1 MGTLNS
7 QADLAAQSKAKPN
20 RVWIAVILGIL
31 SGIGPVVIDL
41 YLPGLPQMASDLHT
55 SASVVQLSLTSCL
68 LGLAIGQIVI
78 GPFSDVLG
86 RRLPLIVSLSLF
98 AAASFLCAMASSVWV
113 LIAMRF
119 IQGAAGAG
127 GIVISRAVA
136 RDLYSGTELTKFF
149 SLLMLV
155 NGIAP
160 ILSPVA
166 GGQLMKWTTWNGVFF
181 IIGLFGLLM
190 ILSVIFGVKESLSP
204 ENRTAGGFKETFIS
218 FGRLFGQRTF
228 MGYAL
233 VQGLIVAGMFGYISA
248 SPFVLQ
254 DIYKLSAQAF
264 SFCFALNGLGIIIAA
279 QITGR
284 LAGRFSEASLLRSG
298 LLLSFTASVV
308 LFVSVF
314 FKAPLILILIPLFV
328 VVSCI
333 GIVTT
338 TSGSLAMQSQ
348 GKSAGSAS
356 ALLGLLPFI
365 LGAAAAPLVGI
376 GGSHTALPMAVVILF
391 CNISALACFNML
403 VRRATFK

>member
-1 MGTLNS
+1 MNIINNQPDIAV
-7 QADLAAQSKAKPN
+7 QAKAQPN
-20 RVWIAVILGIL
+20 KVWIAVILGIL

-41 YLPGLPQMASDLHT
+41 YLPGLPQMAADLHT
-55 SASVVQLSLTSCL
+55 NASVVQLSLTSCL
-68 LGLAIGQIVI
+68 LGLAIGQIVV
-78 GPFSDVLG
+78 GPFSDVSG
-86 RRLPLIVSLSLF
+86 RRMPLIVSLAVF
-98 AAASFLCAMASSVWV
+98 AAASFLCALASSVWV

-127 GIVISRAVA
+127 GIVISRAIA

-166 GGQLMKWTTWNGVFF
+166 GGQLMKVTTWNGVFL
-181 IIGLFGLLM
+181 IIGLFGIII
-190 ILSVIFGVKESLSP
+190 ILSVIFGIKESLSP
-204 ENRTAGGFKETFIS
+204 ENRTKGGFKETFVS
-218 FGRLFGQRTF
+218 FGKLFGQRTF

-233 VQGLIVAGMFGYISA
+233 AQGLIVAGMFGYISA

-254 DIYKLSAQAF
+254 DIYGLSAQAF
-264 SFCFALNGLGIIIAA
+264 SFCFAANGLGIIIAA

-284 LAGRFSEASLLRSG
+284 LAGRFGEAALLKCGLLISLTASLV
-298 LLLSFTASVV
+298 LLISVLLKASLIFV
-308 LFVSVF
+308 LV
-314 FKAPLILILIPLFV
+314 PLFIV
-328 VVSCI
+328 VACI

-338 TSGSLAMQSQ
+338 SSGSLAMQSQ

-356 ALLGLLPFI
+356 ALLGLLTFI

-376 GGSHTALPMAVVILF
+376 AGSHTALPMAVVIVF
-391 CNISALACFNML
+391 CSISALTCFKVL
-403 VRRATFK
+403 IRK

>member
-1 MGTLNS
+1 MSIPNS
-7 QADLAAQSKAKPN
+7 QADIAPRVKAQPN

-41 YLPGLPQMASDLHT
+41 YLPGLPQMAADLHT
-55 SASVVQLSLTSCL
+55 NASVVQLSLTSCL
-68 LGLAIGQIVI
+68 LGLALGQIVI

-86 RRLPLIVSLSLF
+86 RRIPLIVSLAVF
-98 AAASFLCAMASSVWV
+98 AAASFLCALTSSVWV

-127 GIVISRAVA
+127 GIVISRAIA

-160 ILSPVA
+160 IISPVA
-166 GGQLMKWTTWNGVFF
+166 GGQLMKFATWNGVFL
-181 IIGLFGLLM
+181 IIGLFGMIM
-190 ILSVIFGVKESLSP
+190 ILSVIFGIRESLSP
-204 ENRTAGGFKETFIS
+204 ENRTKGGFKETFAS
-218 FGRLFGQRTF
+218 FGKLFGQRSF

-233 VQGLIVAGMFGYISA
+233 AQGLIVAGMFGYISA

-254 DIYKLSAQAF
+254 DIYGLSAQAF

-284 LAGRFSEASLLRSG
+284 LAERFGEAAMLRCGLGISLTASL
-298 LLLSFTASVV
+298 V
-308 LFVSVF
+308 LFITVF
-314 FKAPLILILIPLFV
+314 FQAALFFVLIPLFV

-338 TSGSLAMQSQ
+338 SSGSLAMQSQ

-376 GGSHTALPMAVVILF
+376 AGSHTALPMAAVILV
-391 CNISALACFNML
+391 CNIGALTCYKVL
-403 VRRATFK
+403 VGK

>member
-1 MGTLNS
+1 MGTVNS

-20 RVWIAVILGIL
+20 RIWIAVILGIL

-41 YLPGLPQMASDLHT
+41 YLPGLPQMADDLHT
-55 SASVVQLSLTSCL
+55 SASIVQLSLTSCL

-86 RRLPLIVSLSLF
+86 RRIPLIVSLAVF
-98 AAASFLCAMASSVWV
+98 AAASFLCALTSSVWV

-127 GIVISRAVA
+127 GIVISRAIA

-160 ILSPVA
+160 IVSPVA
-166 GGQLMKWTTWNGVFF
+166 GGQLMKVTTWNGVFF
-181 IIGLFGLLM
+181 MIGVFGIII
-190 ILSVIFGVKESLSP
+190 ILSVIIGIRESLSP
-204 ENRTAGGFKETFIS
+204 DNRTRGGFKETFVS

-233 VQGLIVAGMFGYISA
+233 AQGLITAGMFGYISA

-254 DIYKLSAQAF
+254 DIYGLSAQAF
-264 SFCFALNGLGIIIAA
+264 SFCFAVNGLGIIIAA

-284 LAGRFSEASLLRSG
+284 LVSRFGEAALLRCGLMISLAASL
-298 LLLSFTASVV
+298 V
-308 LFVSVF
+308 LFVSVVF
-314 FKAPLILILIPLFV
+314 HAPLMFVLIPLFI

-338 TSGSLAMQSQ
+338 SSGSLAMQSQ

-356 ALLGLLPFI
+356 ALLGLLTFI
-365 LGAAAAPLVGI
+365 LGAGAAPLVGI
-376 GGSHTALPMAVVILF
+376 AGSHTALPMAVVIVC
-391 CNISALACFNML
+391 CNISALVCFKML
-403 VRRATFK
+403 VGRRASK

>member
-1 MGTLNS
+1 MNIANN
-7 QADLAAQSKAKPN
+7 QAGVADRAKARPN

-31 SGIGPVVIDL
+31 SGIGPIVIDL
-41 YLPGLPQMASDLHT
+41 YLPGLPQMAADLHT
-55 SASVVQLSLTSCL
+55 TASIVQLSLTSCL
-68 LGLAIGQIVI
+68 LGLAVGQIVI

-86 RRLPLIVSLSLF
+86 RRLPLLVSLAVF
-98 AAASFLCAMASSVWV
+98 AAASFLCALSSSVWV

-127 GIVISRAVA
+127 GIVISRAIA

-160 ILSPVA
+160 IISPVA
-166 GGQLMKWTTWNGVFF
+166 GGQLMKVTSWSGVFF
-181 IIGLFGLLM
+181 IIGAFGIII
-190 ILSVIFGVKESLSP
+190 ILAVIIGIKESLSP
-204 ENRTAGGFKETFIS
+204 EKRTAGGFKETFVS
-218 FGRLFGQRTF
+218 FGKLFGQRAF

-233 VQGLIVAGMFGYISA
+233 AQGLIVAGMFGYISA

-254 DIYKLSAQAF
+254 NIYGLSAQAF
-264 SFCFALNGLGIIIAA
+264 SFCFAVNGLGIIIAA

-284 LAGRFSEASLLRSG
+284 LAGRFGEAALLRCGLLISLTASLILF
-298 LLLSFTASVV
+298 LSIAFH
-308 LFVSVF
+308 
-314 FKAPLILILIPLFV
+314 APLMSVLIPLFI

-333 GIVTT
+333 GVVTT
-338 TSGSLAMQSQ
+338 SGGSLAMQSQ

-365 LGAAAAPLVGI
+365 LGAAAAPLVASPEAI
-376 GGSHTALPMAVVILF
+376 RRCRWLSSLCAA
-391 CNISALACFNML
+391 IS
-403 VRRATFK
+403 VP

>member
-1 MGTLNS
+1 MGTVNS

-20 RVWIAVILGIL
+20 RIWIAVILGIL

-41 YLPGLPQMASDLHT
+41 YLPGLPQMADDLHT
-55 SASVVQLSLTSCL
+55 SASIVQLSLTSCL

-86 RRLPLIVSLSLF
+86 RRIPLIVSLAVF
-98 AAASFLCAMASSVWV
+98 AAASFLCALTSSVWV

-127 GIVISRAVA
+127 GIVISRAIA

-160 ILSPVA
+160 IVSPVA
-166 GGQLMKWTTWNGVFF
+166 GGQLMKVTTWNGVFF
-181 IIGLFGLLM
+181 MIGVFGIII
-190 ILSVIFGVKESLSP
+190 ILSVIIGIRESLSP
-204 ENRTAGGFKETFIS
+204 DNRTRGGFKETFVS

-233 VQGLIVAGMFGYISA
+233 AQGLITAGMFGYISA

-254 DIYKLSAQAF
+254 DIYGLSAQAF
-264 SFCFALNGLGIIIAA
+264 SFCFAVNGLGIIIAA

-284 LAGRFSEASLLRSG
+284 LAGRFGEAALLRCGLMISLAASL
-298 LLLSFTASVV
+298 V
-308 LFVSVF
+308 LFVSVVF
-314 FKAPLILILIPLFV
+314 HAPLMFVLIPLFI

-338 TSGSLAMQSQ
+338 SSGSLAMQSQ

-356 ALLGLLPFI
+356 ALLGLLTFI
-365 LGAAAAPLVGI
+365 LGAGAAPLVGI
-376 GGSHTALPMAVVILF
+376 AGSHTALPMAVVIVC
-391 CNISALACFNML
+391 CNIGALVCFKML
-403 VRRATFK
+403 VGRRASK

>member
-1 MGTLNS
+1 MT
-7 QADLAAQSKAKPN
+7 
-20 RVWIAVILGIL
+20 
-31 SGIGPVVIDL
+31 
-41 YLPGLPQMASDLHT
+41 
-55 SASVVQLSLTSCL
+55 
-68 LGLAIGQIVI
+68 
-78 GPFSDVLG
+78 
-86 RRLPLIVSLSLF
+86 
-98 AAASFLCAMASSVWV
+98 SSVWV

-127 GIVISRAVA
+127 GIVISRAIA

-160 ILSPVA
+160 IISPVA

-204 ENRTAGGFKETFIS
+204 ENRTAGGFKETFVS

-233 VQGLIVAGMFGYISA
+233 AQGLIVAGMFGYISA

-284 LAGRFSEASLLRSG
+284 LAGRFGEASLCG
-298 LLLSFTASVV
+298 AVCCCLLPQALFYLFLSFS
-308 LFVSVF
+308 
-314 FKAPLILILIPLFV
+314 K
-328 VVSCI
+328 
-333 GIVTT
+333 
-338 TSGSLAMQSQ
+338 
-348 GKSAGSAS
+348 
-356 ALLGLLPFI
+356 
-365 LGAAAAPLVGI
+365 
-376 GGSHTALPMAVVILF
+376 H
-391 CNISALACFNML
+391 
-403 VRRATFK
+403 R